1 MMADD
6 EGSRGFSLK
15 RWSRRKLEAA
25 RAAPAAAPSGSP
37 AAAEPASPPAA
48 ALPAE
53 GASRAAAG
61 ADSAAAPDP
70 QPTTLPPVDSLH
82 FDSDFTAFMQPKVDA
97 ALKREALK
105 KLFRDP
111 RFNVMDGLDIYIG
124 DYSQPDP
131 ISPEMVRELHHVR
144 SFFAPPK
151 TRVNAQ
157 GFVEDVPP
165 DEPAA
170 APAAGLPQPNAAATV
185 PPATVPEP
193 VAGAG
198 AAPST
203 VAPAAPSAVSSAAPS
218 ATPSATPATAPS
230 AAPSTAPSAPR
241 HDGDPDQRDRGDP
254 DQRDNGD
261 ADQRDHGPS
270 QR

>member
-1 MMADD
+1 MTADD
-6 EGSRGFSLK
+6 DAPGGFSLR
-15 RWSRRKLEAA
+15 RWSRRKLAAA
-25 RAAPAAAPSGSP
+25 RAAPASPRPP
-37 AAAEPASPPAA
+37 AAAEPASPPSVPP
-48 ALPAE
+48 PAV
-53 GASRAAAG
+53 GTAPVPPFAG
-61 ADSAAAPDP
+61 KDAGPDP
-70 QPTTLPPVDSLH
+70 AQAPLPPVDSLH

-97 ALKREALK
+97 TLKREALK

>member
-15 RWSRRKLEAA
+15 RWSRRKLEAS
-25 RAAPAAAPSGSP
+25 RAAPAAAPSRPP
-37 AAAEPASPPAA
+37 AAAEPASPPAVVPPA
-48 ALPAE
+48 AGTAHAP
-53 GASRAAAG
+53 AAAG
-61 ADSAAAPDP
+61 SDAAPEP
-70 QPTTLPPVDSLH
+70 APAPLPPVDSLH

-131 ISPEMVRELHHVR
+131 ISPEMVRQLHHVR

-157 GFVEDVPP
+157 GYVEDVPP
-165 DEPAA
+165 EEAAAPPATLPEPGAAGDPGVPPATIPEPVVAAPPAA
-170 APAAGLPQPNAAATV
+170 ASDRAAAIPAATV
-185 PPATVPEP
+185 PT
-193 VAGAG
+193 G
-198 AAPST
+198 
-203 VAPAAPSAVSSAAPS
+203 PAAPD
-218 ATPSATPATAPS
+218 
-230 AAPSTAPSAPR
+230 
-241 HDGDPDQRDRGDP
+241 DGDALR
-254 DQRDNGD
+254 
-261 ADQRDHGPS
+261 RDHDPS
-270 QR
+270 KP